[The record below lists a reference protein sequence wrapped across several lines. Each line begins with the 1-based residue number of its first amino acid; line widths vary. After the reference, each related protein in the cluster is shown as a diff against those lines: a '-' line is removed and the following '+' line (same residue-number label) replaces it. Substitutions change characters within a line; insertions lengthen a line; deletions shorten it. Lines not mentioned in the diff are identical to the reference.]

1 MTVPTLGDGFFVP
14 RESDFRV
21 VFILI
26 ASAYDWP
33 IVVFSAKK

>member
-14 RESDFRV
+14 RVSDFRV

-26 ASAYDWP
+26 ASAYD
-33 IVVFSAKK
+33 

>member
-14 RESDFRV
+14 RGCDFQV

-26 ASAYDWP
+26 ASAYD
-33 IVVFSAKK
+33 